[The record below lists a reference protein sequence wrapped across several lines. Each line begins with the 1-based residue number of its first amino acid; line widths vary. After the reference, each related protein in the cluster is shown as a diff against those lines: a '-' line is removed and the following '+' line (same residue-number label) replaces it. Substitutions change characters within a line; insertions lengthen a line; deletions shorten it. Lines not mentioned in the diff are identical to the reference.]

1 MGWIDVIKEESKVS
15 ALATD
20 LLLKKPGK
28 LVETHL
34 SLWVVMGLI
43 SCVVIEED
51 KNEGI

>member
-1 MGWIDVIKEESKVS
+1 MGWIDVIKEESKVT

-20 LLLKKPGK
+20 LLKKPGK

-34 SLWVVMGLI
+34 SLWVLMGLI